1 MTAAAAGGRR
11 ATPPMPRLLL
21 FAVLG
26 CTVLRGFIAAATG
39 LTDDEAYYR
48 LWTLAPA
55 LSYLDHP
62 PMVAWL
68 MTAGRVIAGDT
79 AFGLRLPSLVISLV
93 GPFVLWRTACLLFG
107 REAAIPAVAFSLVMP
122 LIAVGGIIIT
132 PDAPSVFFWGLCAW
146 ALAELHVSRDA
157 TWWLAVG
164 AFAGLG
170 LLSKYTN
177 LFVGAGI
184 LVWLLAV
191 PRNRRWLMSWQLWAG
206 GLIAV
211 LLTLPVIV
219 WNARYQWASFDK
231 QLGRAARGADWT
243 LGFLFE
249 TIGGFIGLASPLIA
263 VIGLIGLARVLQEA
277 LGKRDERAILVAS
290 GLAPMI
296 VYFLVHAL
304 HARVQANWLAPLYP
318 AMALVAGYQLTMSAS
333 TVKPRWLAAS
343 LATGAVMTG
352 LVYVHALSPFVVL
365 PGSRDPTSQMRGWQ
379 ELGENI
385 EALRQQTGAAWIGT
399 AHYGTEGQVAFALRG
414 GVPVL
419 QVNDRLRY
427 VHLPPVD
434 KGLATT
440 PGLVIESTDRDEQD
454 MLRARFR
461 SVQPVGQL
469 TRTLRGVELGAYAAF
484 LVSDPIA
491 PDTLFT
497 YVPGRD

>member
-1 MTAAAAGGRR
+1 MTADAGGRR
-11 ATPPMPRLLL
+11 VTPPMPRLLL
-21 FAVLG
+21 VAVLAL
-26 CTVLRGFIAAATG
+26 TALRGLVAETTG

-68 MTAGRVIAGDT
+68 MAAGRALGGDT
-79 AFGLRLPSLVISLV
+79 AFGLRLPSLAISLV
-93 GPFVLWRTACLLFG
+93 GPFVLWRTACVLFG
-107 REAAIPAVAFSLVMP
+107 REVAIPAVAFSLVMP

-146 ALAELHVSRDA
+146 ALAELHVSRNA
-157 TWWLAVG
+157 NWWLAVG
-164 AFAGLG
+164 VFAGLG

-184 LVWLLAV
+184 LLWLLAV
-191 PRNRRWLMSWQLWAG
+191 PRNRRWLASWQLWAG
-206 GLIAV
+206 GLLAIV
-211 LLTLPVIV
+211 LTLPVIF

-243 LGFLFE
+243 VAFLFE
-249 TIGGFIGLASPLIA
+249 MVGGFIGLASPLIA
-263 VIGLIGLARVLQEA
+263 LIGLIGLARILQEA
-277 LGKRDERAILVAS
+277 LRKRDERAILVVS
-290 GLAPMI
+290 GLAPM
-296 VYFLVHAL
+296 VLYFLVHAL

-318 AMALVAGYQLTMSAS
+318 AMALVAGYQLVMSRSAF
-333 TVKPRWLAAS
+333 KPRWFAAS
-343 LATGAVMTG
+343 LAMGAVLTG
-352 LVYVHALSPFVVL
+352 LVYAHAIAPFVVL
-365 PGSRDPTSQMRGWQ
+365 PGSRDPTSQMRGWP
-379 ELGENI
+379 ELGEKI
-385 EALRQQTGAAWIGT
+385 EALRRQTGAAWIGT
-399 AHYGTEGQVAFALRG
+399 GHYGTEGQVAFALRG

-434 KGLATT
+434 SALATS

-461 SVQPVGQL
+461 SVKPVGEL
-469 TRTLRGVELGAYAAF
+469 ARTVRGVELGTYAAF